1 MNSSVVLKLGKKK
14 KKKEGQGTMNAK
26 RILVGM
32 ESKWNFTDGLCI
44 LIMGKEYPQ
53 FLVKEHYLHSVNKQL
68 IVSERQ

>member
-1 MNSSVVLKLGKKK
+1 
-14 KKKEGQGTMNAK
+14 MNAK